1 MAKLKE
7 IANKEKDNKQKKELQ
22 KKVEKIKD
30 YIVENKGNLK
40 AIKPL
45 TTKAKELGY
54 STPLEVDNN
63 DDADELIKLI
73 S

>member
-1 MAKLKE
+1 M
-7 IANKEKDNKQKKELQ
+7 
-22 KKVEKIKD
+22 IKN

-45 TTKAKELGY
+45 TSMAKELVY
-54 STPLEVDNN
+54 STPLEVDNIK
-63 DDADELIKLI
+63 DADKLIELI